1 MKKISET
8 SIGELI
14 DNASSNLKAH
24 GIDIAT
30 RQTITYSFGT
40 IPECKQL
47 LMQTLSHID
56 KTAKIEW
63 LPEYD
68 EVANWMSNTQGKGLL
83 LTGPCGR
90 GKSNI
95 IFHALPVL
103 FMIQNK
109 VIHPVHVQHL
119 PQKLNETLKK
129 WCYCIDDVGTEEEYN
144 DYGTKFFPF
153 TKIMNE
159 AENKLKLILLSTNLT
174 GKQIR
179 DKYDDRVLDRIIR
192 LCKIVQF
199 EGKSLR
205 K

>member
-1 MKKISET
+1 
-8 SIGELI
+8 
-14 DNASSNLKAH
+14 
-24 GIDIAT
+24 
-30 RQTITYSFGT
+30 
-40 IPECKQL
+40 
-47 LMQTLSHID
+47 
-56 KTAKIEW
+56 
-63 LPEYD
+63 
-68 EVANWMSNTQGKGLL
+68 
-83 LTGPCGR
+83 
-90 GKSNI
+90 
-95 IFHALPVL
+95 
-103 FMIQNK
+103 
-109 VIHPVHVQHL
+109 VQHL